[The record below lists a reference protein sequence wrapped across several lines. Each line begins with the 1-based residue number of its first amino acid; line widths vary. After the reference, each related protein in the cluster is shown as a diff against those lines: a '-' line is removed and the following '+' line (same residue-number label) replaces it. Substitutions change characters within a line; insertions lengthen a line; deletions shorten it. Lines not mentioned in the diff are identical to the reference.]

1 MNAIKELL
9 VNGGYITPKIQNE
22 LEQNFPKLKVCIK
35 WGQAQR
41 EVVKL
46 GEVREKIKAGESRG
60 DYVHAIAGLALAM
73 RLGHVREVF
82 VPVDTLD
89 KLQQGFGITDSDVTE
104 YYQALRV

>member
-9 VNGGYITPKIQNE
+9 VNGGYITAKIQNE

-46 GEVREKIKAGESRG
+46 GEVREKIKAGESSG
-60 DYVHAIAGLALAM
+60 DY
-73 RLGHVREVF
+73 VREVF

-89 KLQQGFGITDSDVTE
+89 KLQNALGITDSDVSE
-104 YYQALRV
+104 YYTEAFRIIATRAR